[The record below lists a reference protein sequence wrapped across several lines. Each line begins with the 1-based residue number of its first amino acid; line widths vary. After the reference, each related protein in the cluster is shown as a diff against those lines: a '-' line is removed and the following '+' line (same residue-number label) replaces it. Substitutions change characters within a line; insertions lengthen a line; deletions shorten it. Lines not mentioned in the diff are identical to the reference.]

1 MKFLFNHIRNF
12 IDQDITIEDLSEKL
26 IQLGHENTFNQ
37 NIIDIEFTPNR
48 GDCLSLLGIAR
59 DLGAFYKI
67 KEIEFYNGE
76 IKEYDINFKNTIKET
91 CPNISF
97 LKIDIDAINSN
108 YLPYLKDY
116 FDGFSLNKNNFFT
129 DISNYLSYE
138 LGLPTHCYDAAYIND
153 NLLILEDIELDKGIK
168 FETLLNKK
176 IELTGKNHVFT
187 VDNKIINLA
196 GVIGGKE
203 SSCSKE
209 TTSVIVECAYFK
221 PESIIG
227 KSIKF

>member
-1 MKFLFNHIRNF
+1 MRSF
-12 IDQDITIEDLSEKL
+12 DPS
-26 IQLGHENTFNQ
+26 
-37 NIIDIEFTPNR
+37 IIDPK
-48 GDCLSLLGIAR
+48 AR
-59 DLGAFYKI
+59 NVFPLRL
-67 KEIEFYNGE
+67 
-76 IKEYDINFKNTIKET
+76 T
-91 CPNISF
+91 
-97 LKIDIDAINSN
+97 
-108 YLPYLKDY
+108 
-116 FDGFSLNKNNFFT
+116 NFFT

-227 KSIKF
+227 KSISSKIFKSITSI